1 MDEGHAG
8 EAPLFEPW
16 RPFNHPQLGAV
27 EIGGIHNTASSNPVI
42 SADEFPSLLRKFHD
56 FTLLAAKMA
65 PRVVCEGVQ
74 VDAIAGGSSGGAD
87 GAAEVAGEGTI
98 CYRVRAKIANRG
110 ELPTNLTNRG
120 RSLARRCP
128 PVQATFVPA
137 TADGVEV
144 ASATAGIEVGAL
156 AGVVGRSTL
165 EWFVTAPA
173 TTAAGGKAA
182 SAALGE
188 IRIEGGTG
196 GDSAVQV
203 VVSAAAGGAP

>member
-1 MDEGHAG
+1 M
-8 EAPLFEPW
+8 
-16 RPFNHPQLGAV
+16 
-27 EIGGIHNTASSNPVI
+27 
-42 SADEFPSLLRKFHD
+42 
-56 FTLLAAKMA
+56 
-65 PRVVCEGVQ
+65 
-74 VDAIAGGSSGGAD
+74 
-87 GAAEVAGEGTI
+87 
-98 CYRVRAKIANRG
+98 
-110 ELPTNLTNRG
+110 
-120 RSLARRCP
+120 
-128 PVQATFVPA
+128 QATFVPA